1 MFVEPTDL
9 FDVTHFFLNG
19 IKVSYLCVTIAK
31 SSFLLTNSKKCL
43 IFMKTKINKVNF
55 EN

>member
-1 MFVEPTDL
+1 MFVEPTMIL

-19 IKVSYLCVTIAK
+19 IKVSYLALQLQSLVSWCWV
-31 SSFLLTNSKKCL
+31 FD
-43 IFMKTKINKVNF
+43 FH